1 MLPEKNQDIKILTVD
16 EVADKLRVHR
26 STVSRC
32 AQSGELNSYLIGTRR
47 LFKESDVLAFFEKQK
62 ASVRVISGKE
72 N

>member
-1 MLPEKNQDIKILTVD
+1 MLPEKNQDIKILTVE

-26 STVSRC
+26 STVSRF
-32 AQSGELNSYLIGTRR
+32 AQSGELDSYLIGTRR

-62 ASVRVISGKE
+62 VSVCVVSGKE

>member
-1 MLPEKNQDIKILTVD
+1 MPLEKKQDIKILTVQ
-16 EVADKLRVHR
+16 EVADLLKVHR
-26 STVSRC
+26 STVSRF
-32 AQSGELNSYLIGTRR
+32 AQSGELDSYLIGTRR